1 MGSLYR
7 KKELSTKGDG
17 SSFFQNTQIECT
29 RQAVTYLTIREHN
42 RKELALKLKT
52 KGYSSDVIESTLDA
66 LEDNGSLSEVRYVQS
81 FVRSNNRRHPE
92 GKGLVAQRLA
102 AKGADRN
109 VARKTLDEIYSSEYT
124 AEMVQKARLGILKK
138 GKAQSEEE
146 VRACLMKLGFSGSDL
161 RGEN

>member
-1 MGSLYR
+1 MGSMYR

-17 SSFFQNTQIECT
+17 SSFFQNTQAECT

-81 FVRSNNRRHPE
+81 FVHSNNRRHPE

-109 VARKTLDEIYSSEYT
+109 VSRKVLDEIYDCEYT
-124 AEMVQKARLGILKK
+124 AEMVEKARLSIAKK
-138 GKAQSEEE
+138 GKAGTEDEI
-146 VRACLMKLGFSGSDL
+146 RACLMKLGFSSSDL
-161 RGEN
+161 RSRD